1 MSRFDEKAKEW
12 NSPRNRE
19 RAEYVA
25 GIIRSAM
32 PLSTESTAFEYGAGT
47 GLLSFEL
54 CNDVGSVI
62 HAVNSDKMLKVL
74 NERIANHSV
83 ENMRPV
89 RLNLSEDPPLSNRFN
104 LIYTMIPLHHTSGV
118 RQLFRK
124 FHELLEDGGLF
135 CLADLELDKYDSFP
149 GYDADLVHKA
159 FDQNDLASITKKAG
173 FKDISFIPGSKWNM
187 RLIKA
192 QRNSSLYF

>member
-1 MSRFDEKAKEW
+1 
-12 NSPRNRE
+12 
-19 RAEYVA
+19 
-25 GIIRSAM
+25 
-32 PLSTESTAFEYGAGT
+32 T

-104 LIYTMIPLHHTSGV
+104 LIYTMIPLHRTSEV
-118 RQLFRK
+118 RQLFSK
-124 FHELLEDGGLF
+124 FHELLEDGGFL
-135 CLADLELDKYDSFP
+135 CLADLELDEDDSFP
-149 GYDADLVHKA
+149 GYDTDVVHTI
-159 FDQNDLASITKKAG
+159 FDQNEIASITKKAG
-173 FKDISFIPGSKWNM
+173 FKDISCIPGSKWNM
-187 RLIKA
+187 RVIKA
-192 QRNSSLYF
+192 HCTSALYF